1 MILGMESITLE
12 ITKYR
17 KISYIVSVRWLP
29 KRRKKKHVGNI
40 IHVLFYQDSNEL
52 EKSDHIYP

>member
-1 MILGMESITLE
+1 MAAKKKE
-12 ITKYR
+12 
-17 KISYIVSVRWLP
+17 
-29 KRRKKKHVGNI
+29 KKHVGNI